1 MAPLGLIKNMDI
13 PEDTELLSMT
23 VYLSVQ
29 FQSLIKQMLACEE
42 EFHLIEDAHQISW
55 PRGDAAQLFE
65 IAKAMASGVHKTEN
79 PTVKQ
84 TFGIIREIHHLAMLT
99 EPDIPVIF
107 YFHYSKS
114 ANMAAY
120 SITNSLQFTLSEGAP
135 IDKPHLN

>member
-1 MAPLGLIKNMDI
+1 MAHLNLIKSSDI

-29 FQSLIKQMLACEE
+29 FQHLIKQMIACEE
-42 EFHLIEDAHQISW
+42 EFHLIEDANQISW

-65 IAKAMASGVHKTEN
+65 IAKALASGVNKTEN

-84 TFGIIREIHHLAMLT
+84 TFDIIREIRHLAMLT
-99 EPDIPVIF
+99 EPENPVIF

-120 SITNSLQFTLSEGAP
+120 SITNSLQFTLLEGAP
-135 IDKPHLN
+135 IDKPLS